1 MLDPIVYRSEVEE
14 TSQEETSQEETWNH
28 TESQAQLE
36 PVITSDQDT
45 TWKTYS
51 IQTDNEIVEIKSDI
65 LLPSGLKVYNVEDK
79 THVEYMTASLSP
91 APEFTEADLQTLQE
105 GNANLFTNLVV
116 VFLFWMFVIFLTNMI
131 SWWNKQW

>member
-1 MLDPIVYRSEVEE
+1 MLDPIVYRPEVEE
-14 TSQEETSQEETWNH
+14 ASQEETWNQ
-28 TESQAQLE
+28 TESQAQPE

-65 LLPSGLKVYNVEDK
+65 LLPSGLKVYNVENK
-79 THVEYMTASLSP
+79 THVEYLTASLSP

-105 GNANLFTNLVV
+105 GNANLFTNFVV
-116 VFLFWMFVIFLTNMI
+116 VFLFWVFVIFLTNMI